1 FRFRYDKFKP
11 EALRTLAE
19 ESVYLNSFTKAISS
33 SLREVDTEFVRYVA
47 SRSNVERQLN
57 QKFLDSVT
65 PLVKQA
71 VERAVSAMVVSGL
84 STQPNDSQVEQEQ
97 AIPSEKQAQSIV
109 DPDNPNII
117 TTEKEIEFFDK
128 INQILQTDDSITY
141 KDTESYFSVL
151 LDGKTNR
158 WIVRFYDKKASYI
171 TFPIKLNEVQLNEIR
186 RARLKADGNKIN
198 ITRPDDV
205 LKISGLV
212 LDAFEYVKNDEN
224 FRRISKNI
232 IESEE

>member
-1 FRFRYDKFKP
+1 
-11 EALRTLAE
+11 
-19 ESVYLNSFTKAISS
+19 
-33 SLREVDTEFVRYVA
+33 
-47 SRSNVERQLN
+47 
-57 QKFLDSVT
+57 
-65 PLVKQA
+65 
-71 VERAVSAMVVSGL
+71 
-84 STQPNDSQVEQEQ
+84 
-97 AIPSEKQAQSIV
+97 
-109 DPDNPNII
+109 
-117 TTEKEIEFFDK
+117 
-128 INQILQTDDSITY
+128 